1 MNIYS
6 KKQRWKFFLLFG
18 AVIIV
23 IVSLWY
29 TNILVKKIANDER
42 KKVRLWAEAI
52 QRKAN
57 LVKYTN
63 ELFHRI
69 ENEEREKIEL
79 WAEANRQLARDL
91 SDYTFVLEV
100 IKNNQTIPVIIAD
113 DKGKVVL
120 SKNLD
125 SLCTADSICLRH
137 QIDTMKFQHDPI
149 QIEYLPG
156 KKNHV
161 YYRDSKLFTEL
172 KNVFDDMIES
182 FIYEVAVNSA
192 SVPVIYTDSSKY
204 NVINFGNLDS
214 LKMCD
219 SAFVA
224 STISEMLLQNFPIEV
239 DLGDGRKNFIF
250 YKESFLLT
258 QLRYYPYIQFG
269 VIGIFLL
276 ISYIL
281 FSTARKAE
289 QDQVWLGM
297 AKETAHQLGT
307 PLSSIIAWLEYLK
320 MKGVDEQMLV
330 EARQDISRLETITE
344 RFSKIGSLPV
354 LDKANISDVI
364 HKSIEYMKTRT
375 SQSVSFVVTTSEQHP
390 VFVKLNIPLFEWVIE
405 NLCRNSVDAMDGK
418 GSINVEISDQ
428 LQFVYIDITD
438 TGKGIPRSKFKTIFQ
453 PGFTTKQRG
462 WGLGL
467 SLCRRIV
474 ENYHGGK
481 IFVKRSEAGK
491 GTTIRIVLNK

>member
-1 MNIYS
+1 MLI
-6 KKQRWKFFLLFG
+6 G
-18 AVIIV
+18 AVLIV

-29 TNILVKKIANDER
+29 TNILVRKISDDER

-52 QRKAN
+52 QRKAS

-63 ELFHRI
+63 ELFHKI
-69 ENEEREKIEL
+69 ENEERQKIEL
-79 WAEANRQLARDL
+79 WAEANHQLSRDL

-113 DKGKVVL
+113 EKRKLLL

-125 SLCTADSICLRH
+125 STLAKDSIYIRG
-137 QIDTMKFQHDPI
+137 QIDTMQFQHKPI
-149 QIEYLPG
+149 EIEILPG
-156 KKNHV
+156 KKNFL
-161 YYRDSKLFTEL
+161 YYRDSHLFSEL
-172 KNVFDDMIES
+172 KTVFDGLIKS
-182 FIYEVAVNSA
+182 FISEVAVNTA
-192 SVPVIYTDSSKY
+192 SVPVIYTDSTRS
-204 NVINFGNLDS
+204 NVIAFGKMDS
-214 LKMCD
+214 LMMRD
-219 SAFVA
+219 SVFVSGTIAEMAF
-224 STISEMLLQNFPIEV
+224 QNAPLVI
-239 DLGDGRKNFIF
+239 DLGDGQKNYIF

-258 QLRYYPYIQFG
+258 QLRYYPYVQFG

-281 FSTARKAE
+281 FSTARRAE

-320 MKGVDEQMLV
+320 LKGVDEKALTD
-330 EARQDISRLETITE
+330 AREDVKRLETITE
-344 RFSKIGSLPV
+344 RFSKIGSIPV
-354 LDKANISDVI
+354 LEKADILEVLN
-364 HKSIEYMKTRT
+364 KSVAYMKTRT
-375 SQSVSFVVTTSEQHP
+375 SQSVSFAIHAMAAHSIY
-390 VFVKLNIPLFEWVIE
+390 VKLNTPLFEWVIE
-405 NLCRNSVDAMDGK
+405 NLCRNSVDAMDGT
-418 GSINVEISDQ
+418 GSIEIEVTDQ
-428 LQFVYIDITD
+428 LQYVYIDLSD

-467 SLCRRIV
+467 SLVKRII

-491 GTTIRIVLNK
+491 GSTIRIVLNK

>member
-6 KKQRWKFFLLFG
+6 QKQRWKLFLLLG
-18 AVIIV
+18 AAIIV
-23 IVSLWY
+23 VLSLWY
-29 TNILVKKIANDER
+29 TNILVKKIADDER

-63 ELFHRI
+63 ELFHKI
-69 ENEEREKIEL
+69 ENEERQKIEL
-79 WAEANRQLARDL
+79 WADANHQYDRDL

-100 IKNNQTIPVIIAD
+100 IRNNTTIPVIIAD
-113 DKGKVVL
+113 ENGKVANA
-120 SKNLD
+120 KNLD
-125 SLCTADSICLRH
+125 SLCMRDSVCLRA
-137 QIDTMKFQHDPI
+137 QMDTMSLQHKPI
-149 QIEYLPG
+149 EIEYLPG
-156 KKNHV
+156 KKTMI
-161 YYRDSKLFTEL
+161 YYRDSRLFSEL
-172 KNVFDDMIES
+172 KSVFDGLIQS
-182 FIYEVAVNSA
+182 FISEVAVNSA
-192 SVPVIYTDSSKY
+192 SVPVIYTDSTRK
-204 NVINFGNLDS
+204 NVIAFGNMDS
-214 LKMCD
+214 TKMKD
-219 SAFVA
+219 SASVMKTLGEIA
-224 STISEMLLQNFPIEV
+224 LENSPIEI
-239 DLGDGRKNFIF
+239 DLGDGIKNYIF

-269 VIGIFLL
+269 IIGIFLL

-281 FSTARKAE
+281 FSTARRAE

-320 MKGVDEQMLV
+320 LKGVDEKAL
-330 EARQDISRLETITE
+330 EDARQDVKRLETITE
-344 RFSKIGSLPV
+344 RFSKIGSIPILE
-354 LDKANISDVI
+354 KADIVEVI
-364 HKSIEYMKTRT
+364 KKSVEYMKTRT
-375 SQSVSFVVTTSEQHP
+375 SQSVKFSVDTMAVHAIY
-390 VFVKLNIPLFEWVIE
+390 VKLNIPLFEWVIE
-405 NLCRNSVDAMDGK
+405 NLCRNAVDAMDGT
-418 GSINVEISDQ
+418 GEISIEISDQ
-428 LQFVYIDITD
+428 LQYVYLDVTD
-438 TGKGIPRSKFKTIFQ
+438 TGKGIPRTKFKTIFQ

-467 SLCRRIV
+467 SLVKRIV